1 MLELL
6 VILFFNF
13 YKILLFSAD
22 WDLGTML
29 IAVINNCKKRLLC
42 LRKQFHPSIKDH
54 NT

>member
-29 IAVINNCKKRLLC
+29 IAVINNCKK
-42 LRKQFHPSIKDH
+42 QAFVFEETVSPIH
-54 NT
+54 